1 MTLNEALAAL
11 RAVIAVCAGRDTRI
25 AELEVRRDEL
35 LALTVRLTNEV
46 PFPDEVRGW
55 TAQRAAMIAEV
66 GTLRARNAELE
77 SDVQRLT
84 ERVSGH
90 ELDAIHTAAGD
101 ERSMDA
107 ISMLDW
113 PSMVRDFHAVFGC
126 VDAVEPDI
134 SQHRDLRIALIAEE
148 FKELRDALEDDD
160 VVEVA
165 DALADLIYVVVGSAL
180 QWGIPIGR
188 VFREVHRSNMS
199 KTGGPR
205 RPDGKVLKGPNYS
218 PPDIKSIL
226 ESK

>member
-1 MTLNEALAAL
+1 
-11 RAVIAVCAGRDTRI
+11 
-25 AELEVRRDEL
+25 
-35 LALTVRLTNEV
+35 
-46 PFPDEVRGW
+46 
-55 TAQRAAMIAEV
+55 
-66 GTLRARNAELE
+66 
-77 SDVQRLT
+77 
-84 ERVSGH
+84 
-90 ELDAIHTAAGD
+90 
-101 ERSMDA
+101 
-107 ISMLDW
+107 MLDW
-113 PSMVRDFHAVFGC
+113 PSMVRDFHAAFGC
-126 VDAVEPDI
+126 VDAIEPDI
-134 SQHRDLRIALIAEE
+134 SHHRDLRIALIAEE

-218 PPDIKSIL
+218 PPDIRSIL